1 MLIEKVIIILT
12 KYIGNIYI
20 KTKIGGGGSAGGGA
34 LITGVTVVVPLLPSL
49 WWG

>member
-1 MLIEKVIIILT
+1 MLIEKIIIILT

-20 KTKIGGGGSAGGGA
+20 KTKIGGGGGAPIAGVA
-34 LITGVTVVVPLLPSL
+34 VVVPLPPPP